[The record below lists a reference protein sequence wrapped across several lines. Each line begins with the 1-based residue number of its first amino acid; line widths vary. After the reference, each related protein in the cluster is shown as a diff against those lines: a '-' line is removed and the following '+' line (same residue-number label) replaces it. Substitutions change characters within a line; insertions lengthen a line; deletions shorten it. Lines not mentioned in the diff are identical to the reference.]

1 VVDVVVEMVIV
12 IVVDQV
18 MEMVIVVD
26 QVMAKLTSG

>member
-1 VVDVVVEMVIV
+1 VVDVAVEMVIV